1 VVNGSNELA
10 MSESEF
16 NDCAPEELDQ
26 RGKKVIERFLKAGA
40 DFVIDSL
47 DDMEAVTVH
56 NQFAEL

>member
-1 VVNGSNELA
+1 